1 MALDHYVPQ
10 VHLRNFYAPS
20 LGDRLYAVRKSDL
33 KAFTPNSKGVCA
45 INDGSTNAFLRED
58 RAIEEFLKTIEPNY
72 DGAVR
77 NLATGKIDGETIYTL
92 AGFVASV
99 VACSPTSMRLGQ
111 GPLEKTIQATAAI
124 LEQKGLI
131 DPPPAELAGKTL
143 TEMIKSGEVV
153 IKVDPKYPQAMGIAG
168 IMQHTI
174 MFGNFGWE
182 VLHNGFE
189 DSPFFTS
196 DFPAAIEP
204 SVDPRVLNRLV
215 PLAPNLA
222 VRIIPDL
229 KVKDKNPDFSF
240 AHFNHQAR
248 KASRGEVSA
257 INRLIVQCAEETV
270 IYSHDRPWVR
280 PFIVKN
286 RHFRIQPHTYEV
298 ATAKGSMLCFT
309 QRVGE
314 QKQPG

>member
-10 VHLRNFYAPS
+10 VHLRNFYAPA
-20 LGDRLYAVRKSDL
+20 LGERLYAVRKSDL
-33 KAFTPNSKGVCA
+33 RAFTPNSKGVCA

-58 RAIEEFLKTIEPNY
+58 RAIEEFLRTIEPSY

-77 NLATGKIDGETIYTL
+77 NLASGKIDGETIYTL
-92 AGFVASV
+92 AGFVASI
-99 VACSPTSMRLGQ
+99 VACSPTNMRLGQ
-111 GPLEKTIQATAAI
+111 RPLEKTVQATAAT
-124 LEQKGLI
+124 LDEKGLM
-131 DPPPAELAGKTL
+131 PPPPPELAGKTL
-143 TEMIKSGEVV
+143 TKMIKSGEVV

-168 IMQHTI
+168 IMQHTV

-196 DFPAAIEP
+196 DFPAAIEL
-204 SVDPRVLNRLV
+204 SADPRVLNRLV
-215 PLAPNLA
+215 PLTPNLA
-222 VRIIPDL
+222 IRIIPDL
-229 KVKDKNPDFSF
+229 KVKEKNPDFSF
-240 AHFNHQAR
+240 AHFDYRSR
-248 KASRGEVSA
+248 KVGRGEVSA

-270 IYSHDRPWVR
+270 IYCDERPWVR
-280 PFIVKN
+280 PFIAKN
-286 RHFRIQPHTYEV
+286 RHFRIQPHSYEV
-298 ATAKGSMLCFT
+298 TTAKGAALRFT